1 MPVSIATMQRR
12 MATYR
17 DQIEDEVVG
26 PAKDEL
32 ERIFREAEVHLARK
46 ARLFETLIVDRS
58 TGQLSRAVANVEKAN
73 GLLAQVDAEIR
84 RVIVA
89 PGHVWADQA
98 GELAHAAG
106 RQLAR
111 VNFNVSQVSPELVRA
126 AFENVTL
133 TEGALRV
140 GYEDMYRIINTV
152 GSDVG
157 TWFQRETLDAVLEGL
172 PVVSKTGGDS
182 LMARLVESGRLKPIT
197 IRTETGKLIRRSVAQ
212 RAEAIARIEMGRI
225 VNRTHEDLA
234 AEVLGDR
241 AVYRNS
247 NPNDSRTT
255 DICRRA
261 SRQTPMTLQAWSDST
276 FGRPP
281 RLRPFHLCR
290 SVLIGGQAEWF
301 E

>member
-1 MPVSIATMQRR
+1 MPVSIETMQRR
-12 MATYR
+12 MASYR
-17 DQIEDEVVG
+17 DEIEDEVIG

-32 ERIFREAEVHLARK
+32 QRIFREAEVELAKQAK
-46 ARLFETLIVDRS
+46 AFNMLIVDRS
-58 TGQLSRAVANVEKAN
+58 TGKLSSAVENIEKATV
-73 GLLAQVDAEIR
+73 LLDEVDAAIR
-84 RVIVA
+84 RVIVD

-106 RQLAR
+106 RELAR

-126 AFENVTL
+126 AFENVTI

-157 TWFQRETLDAVLEGL
+157 TWFRRTTLDAVLEGL
-172 PVVSKTGGDS
+172 PVVNKMGGDS
-182 LMARLVESGRLKPIT
+182 LMSRLVESGRLKPIT
-197 IRTETGKLIRRSVAQ
+197 IRTESGKLIRRSVSQ

-225 VNRTHEDLA
+225 VNRTHEELA
-234 AEVLGDR
+234 REVLGDA

-247 NPNDSRTT
+247 NPRDSRTT
-255 DICRRA
+255 DICMRA
-261 SRQTPMTLQAWSDST
+261 SRQSAMTLQEWSDSE

-290 SVLIGGQAEWF
+290 SVLIGGEAEWF
-301 E
+301 Q